1 LPNGDL
7 IETGIIGLIVLALAI
22 VFGALIILRS
32 IKKFLVN
39 AFVGLIILVVA
50 NNIAGLGIGY
60 SWPVMLICAIGGA
73 LGAVL
78 IIVLYFMG
86 ITISFSP
93 FV

>member
-1 LPNGDL
+1 MVIM
-7 IETGIIGLIVLALAI
+7 IETGIVGLIVLALAI

-39 AFVGLIILVVA
+39 ALVGVVILIVA

-60 SWPVMLICAIGGA
+60 SWPVILICAIGGA

-78 IIVLYFMG
+78 VIALHFIG
-86 ITISFSP
+86 IAISFTP
-93 FV
+93 FA